1 MLQRSRRGA
10 STLEEIAQ
18 RSGSARLRLRWRWC
32 GARFQKVNF
41 RHMKHSKKKEEQA
54 PVSEQDVMGSE
65 NDFAPDGNAGSAE
78 PGDASFD
85 ASGGTAAADGSGA
98 AGAANAGVTG
108 SSDLASERDKY
119 LRLAAEYDNYRKRSA
134 KERSD
139 AGTRAQADLVRQL
152 VEALDDVA
160 RFAHVDPATTDA
172 ATIVQGVDMVEKKLL
187 KSLGAAGLEIINP
200 VGETFDPALHE
211 AVATE
216 PTSAR
221 EDDHVVSR
229 VYQPGYL
236 FKSQL
241 LRPARVVVK
250 QWNG

>member
-1 MLQRSRRGA
+1 MRHSRKKTEQTPPTA
-10 STLEEIAQ
+10 PDAM
-18 RSGSARLRLRWRWC
+18 GSADDY
-32 GARFQKVNF
+32 
-41 RHMKHSKKKEEQA
+41 A
-54 PVSEQDVMGSE
+54 PG
-65 NDFAPDGNAGSAE
+65 
-78 PGDASFD
+78 
-85 ASGGTAAADGSGA
+85 
-98 AGAANAGVTG
+98 GAANQGDGQVADPPFGTSTDANSNTETVSGSLESDDATG
-108 SSDLASERDKY
+108 ASETDVAETSRTGGDAAAERDKY

-134 KERSD
+134 RERQD
-139 AGTRAQADLVRQL
+139 AGSRAQAELVRQL
-152 VEALDDVA
+152 IDALDDVA
-160 RFAHVDPATTDA
+160 RFAHIDPATADA
-172 ATIVQGVDMVEKKLL
+172 GTIVQGVDMVEKKLL
-187 KSLGAAGLEIINP
+187 KALGGAGLEIINP

-216 PTSAR
+216 PTSAK

>member
-1 MLQRSRRGA
+1 MR
-10 STLEEIAQ
+10 
-18 RSGSARLRLRWRWC
+18 
-32 GARFQKVNF
+32 
-41 RHMKHSKKKEEQA
+41 HSKKKGEQT
-54 PVSEQDVMGSE
+54 PLGEQEVMGSE
-65 NDFAPDGNAGSAE
+65 NDFAPG
-78 PGDASFD
+78 GDAGGAEGGDSSFD

-98 AGAANAGVTG
+98 AGAANASVSE
-108 SSDLASERDKY
+108 SSDLASERDRY

-152 VEALDDVA
+152 IEALDDVA

-172 ATIVQGVDMVEKKLL
+172 ATVVQGVDMVEKKLL

>member
-1 MLQRSRRGA
+1 MR
-10 STLEEIAQ
+10 
-18 RSGSARLRLRWRWC
+18 
-32 GARFQKVNF
+32 
-41 RHMKHSKKKEEQA
+41 HSKKRGEHT
-54 PVSEQDVMGSE
+54 PLPEQDAMGS
-65 NDFAPDGNAGSAE
+65 PDDYPPGGSSSQ
-78 PGDASFD
+78 GD
-85 ASGGTAAADGSGA
+85 GQAADPSFSGSDSSQ
-98 AGAANAGVTG
+98 AANAVGAADAGATERG
-108 SSDLASERDKY
+108 QSDLDATAERDRY

-139 AGTRAQADLVRQL
+139 AGARAQADLVRQL

-160 RFAHVDPATTDA
+160 RFAHIDPASTDA
-172 ATIVQGVDMVEKKLL
+172 ATVVQGVNMVEKKLL
-187 KSLGAAGLEIINP
+187 KTLGNAGLSVINP

-216 PTSAR
+216 PTSAK

-236 FKSQL
+236 FNSQL

>member
-1 MLQRSRRGA
+1 
-10 STLEEIAQ
+10 
-18 RSGSARLRLRWRWC
+18 
-32 GARFQKVNF
+32 
-41 RHMKHSKKKEEQA
+41 MKHSKKKGDQT
-54 PVSEQDVMGSE
+54 PLGEQDVMGSE
-65 NDFAPDGNAGSAE
+65 DDFAPGGSDGAQAQGAAFGGSSDDDKSE
-78 PGDASFD
+78 
-85 ASGGTAAADGSGA
+85 GSGA
-98 AGAANAGVTG
+98 GTSLRGSGGAGTE
-108 SSDLASERDKY
+108 DLATERDKY

-134 KERSD
+134 KERQD

-160 RFAHVDPATTDA
+160 RFAHIDPATTDA
-172 ATIVQGVDMVEKKLL
+172 TTVVQGVDMVEKKLL
-187 KSLGAAGLEIINP
+187 KALGGAGLEIINP
-200 VGETFDPALHE
+200 LGETFDPALHE

-236 FKSQL
+236 FRSQL

>member
-1 MLQRSRRGA
+1 MR
-10 STLEEIAQ
+10 
-18 RSGSARLRLRWRWC
+18 
-32 GARFQKVNF
+32 
-41 RHMKHSKKKEEQA
+41 HSKKKGEQT
-54 PVSEQDVMGSE
+54 PLSEQDAMGSE
-65 NDFAPDGNAGSAE
+65 NDFAPGGSAAGTQR
-78 PGDASFD
+78 GDSSFD
-85 ASGGTAAADGSGA
+85 GSGGTAAADGSGA
-98 AGAANAGVTG
+98 TETANTNATDARADSDVAG
-108 SSDLASERDKY
+108 ERDRY

-134 KERSD
+134 KERQD
-139 AGTRAQADLVRQL
+139 AGMRAQADLVRQL
-152 VEALDDVA
+152 IEALDDVA
-160 RFAHVDPATTDA
+160 RFAHVDPAVTDA

-187 KSLGAAGLEIINP
+187 KALGGAGLEVINP

-221 EDDHVVSR
+221 EDDHAVSR
-229 VYQPGYL
+229 VYQPGYV

>member
-1 MLQRSRRGA
+1 MR
-10 STLEEIAQ
+10 
-18 RSGSARLRLRWRWC
+18 
-32 GARFQKVNF
+32 
-41 RHMKHSKKKEEQA
+41 HSKKKGEDTPLPEQNA
-54 PVSEQDVMGSE
+54 MGSA
-65 NDFAPDGNAGSAE
+65 DDYAPGGSASQ
-78 PGDASFD
+78 GDGEGADPQFGGSSEAGEN
-85 ASGGTAAADGSGA
+85 ASGTIGA
-98 AGAANAGVTG
+98 
-108 SSDLASERDKY
+108 SDPAPEATRTDSDSTTERDRY

-134 KERSD
+134 KERQD
-139 AGTRAQADLVRQL
+139 AGSRAQADLVRQM

-160 RFAHVDPATTDA
+160 RFAHIDPATTDA

-187 KSLGAAGLEIINP
+187 KTLGNAGLEIINP

-229 VYQPGYL
+229 VYQPGYV

>member
-1 MLQRSRRGA
+1 
-10 STLEEIAQ
+10 
-18 RSGSARLRLRWRWC
+18 
-32 GARFQKVNF
+32 
-41 RHMKHSKKKEEQA
+41 MKHSKKKGDQT
-54 PVSEQDVMGSE
+54 PMGEQDVLGSE
-65 NDFAPDGNAGSAE
+65 NDFAPGGNAAGAEGS
-78 PGDASFD
+78 DAQFD

-98 AGAANAGVTG
+98 VGAANAGVTE
-108 SSDLASERDKY
+108 SSDVASERDKY

-152 VEALDDVA
+152 IEALDDVA

-172 ATIVQGVDMVEKKLL
+172 ATVVQGVDMVEKKLL
-187 KSLGAAGLEIINP
+187 KSLGSAGLEIINP

-216 PTSAR
+216 PTSAK
-221 EDDHVVSR
+221 EDDHVVAR

>member
-1 MLQRSRRGA
+1 M
-10 STLEEIAQ
+10 
-18 RSGSARLRLRWRWC
+18 GSA
-32 GARFQKVNF
+32 G
-41 RHMKHSKKKEEQA
+41 
-54 PVSEQDVMGSE
+54 
-65 NDFAPDGNAGSAE
+65 DFAPGVAGSQ
-78 PGDASFD
+78 GDGQVADPAFEASTQSD
-85 ASGGTAAADGSGA
+85 SGTGA
-98 AGAANAGVTG
+98 APGSVESDDATGASDTGVAETG
-108 SSDLASERDKY
+108 RTGFDPAAEREKY

-134 KERSD
+134 RERQD
-139 AGTRAQADLVRQL
+139 AGARAQADLVRQL
-152 VEALDDVA
+152 IDALDDVT
-160 RFAHVDPATTDA
+160 RFAHIDPASTDA
-172 ATIVQGVDMVEKKLL
+172 GTIVQGVDMVEKKLR
-187 KSLGAAGLEIINP
+187 KALGNAGLEVINP

-216 PTSAR
+216 PTSAK

>member
-1 MLQRSRRGA
+1 MR
-10 STLEEIAQ
+10 
-18 RSGSARLRLRWRWC
+18 
-32 GARFQKVNF
+32 
-41 RHMKHSKKKEEQA
+41 HSKKKADEI
-54 PVSEQDVMGSE
+54 PLPEQDAMGSE
-65 NDFAPDGNAGSAE
+65 DDFAPGGSDESSAPTYDTQVGAETGTSDTSAE
-78 PGDASFD
+78 
-85 ASGGTAAADGSGA
+85 TGSGRPA
-98 AGAANAGVTG
+98 
-108 SSDLASERDKY
+108 SDDLATERDRY
-119 LRLAAEYDNYRKRSA
+119 LRLAAEYDNYRKRST
-134 KERSD
+134 KERQD

-152 VEALDDVA
+152 IEALDDVA

-172 ATIVQGVDMVEKKLL
+172 ATIVQGVDMVEKKFM
-187 KSLGAAGLEIINP
+187 KALGGAGLEIINP

-216 PTSAR
+216 PTTAR

-229 VYQPGYL
+229 VYQPGYV

>member
-1 MLQRSRRGA
+1 MR
-10 STLEEIAQ
+10 
-18 RSGSARLRLRWRWC
+18 
-32 GARFQKVNF
+32 
-41 RHMKHSKKKEEQA
+41 HSKKKGEHSA
-54 PVSEQDVMGSE
+54 LPEQDAMGS
-65 NDFAPDGNAGSAE
+65 PDDYPPGGSSSQGDGQGGEPPFAGSASAE
-78 PGDASFD
+78 VGA
-85 ASGGTAAADGSGA
+85 ASGGAEAGVAETSPPAIDAAA
-98 AGAANAGVTG
+98 
-108 SSDLASERDKY
+108 ERDKY

-134 KERSD
+134 KERTD

-152 VEALDDVA
+152 IDALDDVA
-160 RFAHVDPATTDA
+160 RFAHIDPAATDA
-172 ATIVQGVDMVEKKLL
+172 ATVVQGVDMVEKKLL
-187 KSLGAAGLEIINP
+187 KALGNAGLEVINP

-216 PTSAR
+216 PTSAQ

-229 VYQPGYL
+229 VYQPGYV

>member
-1 MLQRSRRGA
+1 M
-10 STLEEIAQ
+10 
-18 RSGSARLRLRWRWC
+18 
-32 GARFQKVNF
+32 
-41 RHMKHSKKKEEQA
+41 RHPKKKTEQE

-65 NDFAPDGNAGSAE
+65 NDFAPGGNADAAQG
-78 PGDASFD
+78 GDTSFD

-98 AGAANAGVTG
+98 ADTANAGATDNRAD
-108 SSDLASERDKY
+108 SDVGSERDKY

-134 KERSD
+134 KERQD

-152 VEALDDVA
+152 IEALDDVA

-172 ATIVQGVDMVEKKLL
+172 GTIVQGVDMVEKKLL
-187 KSLGAAGLEIINP
+187 KALGGAGLEIINP

-229 VYQPGYL
+229 VYQPGYV
-236 FKSQL
+236 FRSQL

>member
-1 MLQRSRRGA
+1 MR
-10 STLEEIAQ
+10 
-18 RSGSARLRLRWRWC
+18 
-32 GARFQKVNF
+32 
-41 RHMKHSKKKEEQA
+41 HSKKKGDQA
-54 PVSEQDVMGSE
+54 PLGEQDVMGSE
-65 NDFAPDGNAGSAE
+65 DDFAPGGSDGAAAQGAAFDGSSNT
-78 PGDASFD
+78 ASPD
-85 ASGGTAAADGSGA
+85 QAAADATVRDRGGP
-98 AGAANAGVTG
+98 GGD
-108 SSDLASERDKY
+108 DLATERDKY

-160 RFAHVDPATTDA
+160 RFAHIDPATTDA
-172 ATIVQGVDMVEKKLL
+172 TTVVQGVDMVEKKLL
-187 KSLGAAGLEIINP
+187 KALGGAGLEIINP
-200 VGETFDPALHE
+200 LGETFDPALHE

>member
-1 MLQRSRRGA
+1 MRHSR
-10 STLEEIAQ
+10 
-18 RSGSARLRLRWRWC
+18 
-32 GARFQKVNF
+32 
-41 RHMKHSKKKEEQA
+41 KKGEQN
-54 PVSEQDVMGSE
+54 PLGEQDVMGTE
-65 NDFAPDGNAGSAE
+65 DDFAPGGSDGAAAQGAAFDAGSETESPDVAGTDTSGKDRSVVG
-78 PGDASFD
+78 GD
-85 ASGGTAAADGSGA
+85 
-98 AGAANAGVTG
+98 
-108 SSDLASERDKY
+108 DLATERDKY

-160 RFAHVDPATTDA
+160 RFAHIDPATTDA
-172 ATIVQGVDMVEKKLL
+172 TTVVQGVDMVEKKLL
-187 KSLGAAGLEIINP
+187 KALGGAGLEIINP
-200 VGETFDPALHE
+200 LGETFDPALHE

-216 PTSAR
+216 PTTAR

-229 VYQPGYL
+229 VYQPGYV
-236 FKSQL
+236 FRSQL

>member
-1 MLQRSRRGA
+1 MR
-10 STLEEIAQ
+10 
-18 RSGSARLRLRWRWC
+18 
-32 GARFQKVNF
+32 
-41 RHMKHSKKKEEQA
+41 HSKKKGEDTPLPEQNT
-54 PVSEQDVMGSE
+54 V
-65 NDFAPDGNAGSAE
+65 GSADDYA
-78 PGDASFD
+78 PGGSASQGD
-85 ASGGTAAADGSGA
+85 GEGGDPQFS
-98 AGAANAGVTG
+98 G
-108 SSDLASERDKY
+108 SSDAGENASGTIGATDPAPEATRTDSDSTTERDRY

-134 KERSD
+134 KERQD
-139 AGTRAQADLVRQL
+139 AGSRAQADLVRQL

-160 RFAHVDPATTDA
+160 RFAHIDPATTDA
-172 ATIVQGVDMVEKKLL
+172 GTIVQGVDMVEKKLL
-187 KSLGAAGLEIINP
+187 KALGNAGLEVINP

-216 PTSAR
+216 PTSAQ

-229 VYQPGYL
+229 VYQPGYI

>member
-1 MLQRSRRGA
+1 MR
-10 STLEEIAQ
+10 
-18 RSGSARLRLRWRWC
+18 
-32 GARFQKVNF
+32 
-41 RHMKHSKKKEEQA
+41 HSKKKGEDTPLPAQTSMDSADDYA
-54 PVSEQDVMGSE
+54 PR
-65 NDFAPDGNAGSAE
+65 GSASQ
-78 PGDASFD
+78 GDGEGDDQQFS
-85 ASGGTAAADGSGA
+85 
-98 AGAANAGVTG
+98 G
-108 SSDLASERDKY
+108 SSDAGANASGTIGATDPAAEVDRADSDLATERDRY

-134 KERSD
+134 KERQD
-139 AGTRAQADLVRQL
+139 AGSRAQADLVRQM

-160 RFAHVDPATTDA
+160 RFAHIDPATTDA
-172 ATIVQGVDMVEKKLL
+172 GTIVQGVDMVEKKLL
-187 KSLGAAGLEIINP
+187 KALGNAGLEVINP

-229 VYQPGYL
+229 VYQPGYV